1 MTDDSSRI
9 KKISYTRNELF
20 EIRREK
26 LRLELAAARRLLK
39 SNVEPLLIADKFI
52 HDAYVLLKDG
62 LRRRYPDL
70 DEEAINQKIRNQSE
84 LYYKL
89 KQKKNRENING

>member
-1 MTDDSSRI
+1 MIHMTDNSSRN
-9 KKISYTRNELF
+9 KKTTYTRNELF

-39 SNVEPLLIADKFI
+39 SKVEPLLVADKFI
-52 HDAYVLLKDG
+52 HDVYVLLKDG
-62 LRRRYPDL
+62 LRSRYPDL
-70 DEEAINQKIRNQSE
+70 DEEAINQKIRTQLE

-89 KQKKNRENING
+89 KQKKRR